1 MTNAVPT
8 VAPLP
13 ELDPLHPPR
22 PWWVI
27 NGVFAV
33 FLVLGAL
40 VWSGAAD
47 PGAIW
52 GDLLLCAAVAPR
64 MHRPWLSLTLA
75 VLGGC
80 ILLVFSDGP
89 TFGLVVVPIVTYS
102 IARWGGRLVLRAL
115 WGAMAFAAVAA
126 PLDWYVGPLLEGSS
140 TFAAFAMFVMCAM
153 VVVSAYAVG
162 RARRSILVTRAERLH
177 ADRERERHQLVEREQ
192 ALRMSAVAERTR
204 IARELHDIVAHSL
217 AVITVQADGGRAM
230 AATKPELAA
239 DVLGTIA
246 ETSRSSLAEMRSM
259 VRLLRGEG
267 EESGDFVPAP
277 GLDDLPELVSRTPN
291 ATLYT
296 EGPVPLVG
304 ESLGLT
310 TYRVVQE
317 SLTNV
322 LKHAGPTARANV
334 FLTYQP
340 ELIMVEVTDD
350 GRGAATP
357 PDGQGNGIRGMRERV
372 DLHGG
377 TLDAR
382 PRIGGGFVVR
392 ATLPYGAGD
401 QEER

>member
-13 ELDPLHPPR
+13 ELDPLHPPG

-27 NGVFAV
+27 NSVFAV
-33 FLVLGAL
+33 FLLLGAL
-40 VWSGAAD
+40 LWSGTAG
-47 PGAIW
+47 PWAIW

-64 MHRPWLSLTLA
+64 MHRPWLSLALA
-75 VLGGC
+75 ALGGC
-80 ILLVFSDGP
+80 ILLLVTGGP
-89 TFGLVVVPIVTYS
+89 TFGLVAVPIVTYS
-102 IARWGGRLVLRAL
+102 VARWGGHHVARAL
-115 WGAMAFAAVAA
+115 WVVMAFASFAA
-126 PLDWYVGPLLEGSS
+126 PIRWYWGVLLGSS
-140 TFAAFAMFVMCAM
+140 SFAAFAMFVMCAM